1 MASLNKVILI
11 GNVGKDPEIR
21 QSQDGRENAQFS
33 LATSE
38 SWKDKITGEK
48 KEKVEWHKIVIFSSN
63 IVNVVRSYVKK
74 GSKIYIEG
82 TLQTRKWTDNSGVEK
97 WITEVILQNY
107 NSSLVLLDNKSHDK
121 SYDESGAEDNK
132 RHQNKKEDF
141 SIEND
146 EIPF

>member
-38 SWKDKITGEK
+38 SWRDKSTGEK
-48 KEKVEWHKIVIFSSN
+48 KEKVEWHKIVVFSSN
-63 IVNVVRSYVKK
+63 IVNVIRNYLKK
-74 GSKIYIEG
+74 GSKVYIEG

-107 NSSLVLLDNKSHDK
+107 NSSLVLLDNKS
-121 SYDESGAEDNK
+121 YDDSSGDDNRK
-132 RHQNKKEDF
+132 QKTKKEDF
-141 SIEND
+141 SIDND